1 MRERRSRLAV
11 GLGIVGLVGLGI
23 ALYLTWTKLTG
34 ALPIC
39 GPSGGC
45 ETVDSSPYSVV
56 AGIPVALF
64 GVLNSAAIVGLAIW
78 WSRTRSR
85 RVAYAA
91 YGVGLAG
98 TMIEAYLVYL
108 ELFVIHAICV
118 WCVAYGITVVL
129 GFAIAV
135 LLVRAAD

>member
-11 GLGIVGLVGLGI
+11 ALGVVGVIGLGIS
-23 ALYLTWTKLTG
+23 LYLSWTKLTG

-64 GVLNSAAIVGLAIW
+64 GVLNSAAVVVLAAW
-78 WSRTRSR
+78 WARTRSR
-85 RVAYAA
+85 RAA
-91 YGVGLAG
+91 YGAYALGLTG
-98 TMIEAYLVYL
+98 TLIEAYLVYL
-108 ELFVIHAICV
+108 ELFVIHAICI

-135 LLVRAAD
+135 LMVRAAD